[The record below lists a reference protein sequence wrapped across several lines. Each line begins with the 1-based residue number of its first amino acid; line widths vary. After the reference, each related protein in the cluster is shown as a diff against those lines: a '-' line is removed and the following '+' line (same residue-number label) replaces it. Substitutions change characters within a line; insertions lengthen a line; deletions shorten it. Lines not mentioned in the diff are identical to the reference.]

1 MLFQS
6 RSNIGYGA
14 KINYPPGGGI
24 LILLALLKKCR
35 RRKNSEMS
43 QFEINPIIT
52 QP

>member
-24 LILLALLKKCR
+24 LILLALLKNAEEEKTAKCHNL
-35 RRKNSEMS
+35 K
-43 QFEINPIIT
+43 
-52 QP
+52 